1 MMLRLPAGQRILGAA
16 LCSRRSGL
24 GSLSPGGMV
33 LWKILRKIL
42 GGGTRTYR
50 PLSLCPAAGLG
61 WRNRRVVGCTWCLG
75 AVGGCRERDA
85 LLGV

>member
-1 MMLRLPAGQRILGAA
+1 MLRLPAGQRILGAA

-42 GGGTRTYR
+42 GGGGHTDIQTAV
-50 PLSLCPAAGLG
+50 PLSCCGPGVEKSPGG
-61 WRNRRVVGCTWCLG
+61 WLYLVPWR
-75 AVGGCRERDA
+75 GGR
-85 LLGV
+85 L